1 MLLIIIELLDVDNS
15 LIQKDTIHQPNQ
27 SDHIQHTVRDLNV
40 DFVSDNVVEDSQDT
54 LSLLDLYVSE
64 IDTTLDKN
72 RIKDKLKSLYI
83 EAGDLEL

>member
-1 MLLIIIELLDVDNS
+1 M
-15 LIQKDTIHQPNQ
+15 
-27 SDHIQHTVRDLNV
+27 
-40 DFVSDNVVEDSQDT
+40 DFVSDNVVEESQDT
-54 LSLLDLYVSE
+54 LSLLDRYVTE

>member
-1 MLLIIIELLDVDNS
+1 M
-15 LIQKDTIHQPNQ
+15 
-27 SDHIQHTVRDLNV
+27 
-40 DFVSDNVVEDSQDT
+40 DFVSDSVVEDSQDT

-64 IDTTLDKN
+64 IDTNLDKN